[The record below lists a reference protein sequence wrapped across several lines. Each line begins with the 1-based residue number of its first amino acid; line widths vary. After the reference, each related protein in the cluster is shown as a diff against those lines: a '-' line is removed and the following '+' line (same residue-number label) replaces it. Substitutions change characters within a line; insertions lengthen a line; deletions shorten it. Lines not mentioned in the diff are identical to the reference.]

1 MVPIFP
7 LFVCVCVVKIFCSIY
22 MCSIFYYFA
31 NLPVLVFYLLL
42 SWSILLLRLSLRF
55 AVMEWILQF
64 YHHLKLIE
72 FCSQVLWFSI
82 LFPLSWCLGTATQW
96 TQKHGEKSGAK
107 FCIFPWSVQALLQT
121 RQKRMKWSP
130 AWVGLQDPGSA
141 VDAGRRSSL
150 RIPVL
155 HFF

>member
-1 MVPIFP
+1 MCYHFMVPIFP

-82 LFPLSWCLGTATQW
+82 LLILSWNPGTATHW
-96 TQKHGEKSGAK
+96 TPKHGEGHRSMEKSQILSSASSFGVFEHCCKPDRKGWIGAQHGWI
-107 FCIFPWSVQALLQT
+107 C
-121 RQKRMKWSP
+121 
-130 AWVGLQDPGSA
+130 
-141 VDAGRRSSL
+141 
-150 RIPVL
+150 RIL
-155 HFF
+155 THQ